1 MDICQ
6 ASLTVTVHFTNH
18 SVEQSGI
25 EKNENRSIVD
35 TQRRTQH
42 LQRGWELM
50 DRGKKEKKTEKE
62 EEIDT
67 YVDDQI
73 RLGS

>member
-1 MDICQ
+1 
-6 ASLTVTVHFTNH
+6 
-18 SVEQSGI
+18 
-25 EKNENRSIVD
+25 
-35 TQRRTQH
+35 
-42 LQRGWELM
+42 M

-62 EEIDT
+62 EETDT

>member
-1 MDICQ
+1 
-6 ASLTVTVHFTNH
+6 
-18 SVEQSGI
+18 
-25 EKNENRSIVD
+25 
-35 TQRRTQH
+35 
-42 LQRGWELM
+42 LM